1 MVTGSGATDTGS
13 MAWLSS
19 WIAVTPSPL
28 HLVIHGRSGGEIPTE
43 VEAFAADLTAR
54 RHAAVT
60 IEALSAGP
68 PRLPQR
74 DGRLGLVPLLLLP
87 GWHVR
92 RDLPAIRRR
101 LVAAGLKVQAHPFL
115 GAWPAWLDHL
125 RHWLEGVR
133 RQGRRPAVVHH
144 PLDTVLGRRYLGLLE
159 RRLEVT
165 LLTTDDAQAYCGR
178 GGELRCLL
186 PLALAPNRMTDALA
200 SLPLEAPHLLAH
212 PPSRSL
218 LLEELRRL
226 P

>member
-1 MVTGSGATDTGS
+1 VD
-13 MAWLSS
+13 
-19 WIAVTPSPL
+19 
-28 HLVIHGRSGGEIPTE
+28 
-43 VEAFAADLTAR
+43 AFAAALAER
-54 RHAAVT
+54 RGTAVT

-68 PRLPQR
+68 ARLPR
-74 DGRLGLVPLLLLP
+74 SAGRLGLVPLLLLP

-101 LVAAGLKVQAHPFL
+101 LVADGMAVQSHPFL

-125 RHWLEGVR
+125 RQWLAAVR

-144 PLDTVLGRRYLGLLE
+144 PLDTALGHRYLAMLE
-159 RRLEVT
+159 RRLEVP
-165 LLTTDDAQAYCGR
+165 LLTTDDAQAYRGR
-178 GGELRCLL
+178 GGWGPRCLL

-218 LLEELRRL
+218 LLDLLGRL

>member
-1 MVTGSGATDTGS
+1 
-13 MAWLSS
+13 
-19 WIAVTPSPL
+19 VTPSPL

-43 VEAFAADLTAR
+43 VEAFAADLAAR
-54 RHAAVT
+54 RRATVT

-68 PRLPQR
+68 PVLSP
-74 DGRLGLVPLLLLP
+74 DGTVLGLVPLLLLP

-101 LVAAGLKVQAHPFL
+101 LAATGVPVRFHPFL
-115 GAWPAWLDHL
+115 GAWPAWLHHL
-125 RHWLEGVR
+125 RAWLAGAR
-133 RQGRRPAVVHH
+133 RQGRQPALVHH
-144 PLDTVLGRRYLGLLE
+144 PLDTALGRRYLAMLGS
-159 RRLEVT
+159 RLEVP
-165 LLTTDDAQAYCGR
+165 LITTDDAQAYCG
-178 GGELRCLL
+178 GGDGKARCLL